1 MDYQGTTKTIKHR
14 VTFTGKYTFAFE
26 GIGQVATVQK
36 SARISPI

>member
-14 VTFTGKYTFAFE
+14 VTLTGKSTFAIE